1 MSYEIIVNEFGTCI
15 VKNNEDGSTTCIP
28 TDPANSDYQAY
39 LDRDKPKAALS
50 TPIVS
55 SDADQLQRL
64 ASI

>member
-1 MSYEIIVNEFGTCI
+1 MTTYKEITNEIGYTYI
-15 VKNNEDGSTTCIP
+15 ERTDADGKVWSIP

-55 SDADQLQRL
+55 SDG
-64 ASI
+64 